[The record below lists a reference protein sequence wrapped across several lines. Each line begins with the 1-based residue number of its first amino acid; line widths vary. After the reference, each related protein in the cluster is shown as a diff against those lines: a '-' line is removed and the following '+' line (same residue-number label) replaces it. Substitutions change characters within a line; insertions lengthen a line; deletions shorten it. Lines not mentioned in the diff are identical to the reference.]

1 MLLFVRKKAPTAV
14 AVLVVDAVLEL
25 FVSIQ
30 MLEQFSGAG
39 GGNWRLFGERNGDK
53 VGTDPRARQIS
64 FLGCGIQTKPN
75 ACLVL
80 PS

>member
-53 VGTDPRARQIS
+53 VGTD
-64 FLGCGIQTKPN
+64 L
-75 ACLVL
+75 
-80 PS
+80 